1 MPRQM
6 AESQSLIGRTVS
18 HYRIVEKIGGGGMG
32 VVYKAEDITLGRPV
46 ALKFLPEELT
56 KDPQALERFRREA
69 RAASALNHPNICT
82 IYETGEDDGRNF
94 MAMEF
99 LEGVTLK
106 ERIRRKLPDLGELLE
121 IGMEIAEGLDAAH
134 AKGIIHR
141 DIKPANIFISERG
154 HAKILDFGLAKLTSR
169 DLDATATQDPG
180 SSDANDLT
188 SPGSAIGTVA
198 YMSPEQALGESVD
211 ARTDLFSFGLVL
223 YEMATG
229 RQAFSGNTAAVI
241 FHAILERQPAPARIV
256 NPAIPVKLDEII
268 GKAIE
273 KDPEIRYQHA
283 SDIRTDLRRL
293 RRESES
299 GAAASPP
306 IAATIAAASAS
317 ATPSSGTATQTNRSA
332 TEAETASQLA
342 SAPAD
347 AEGSAASRRWL
358 AVFVLLAVLAAA
370 GTFAWWKTKSR
381 PKTPAL
387 TDRDSVLVAAFA
399 NTTGDPVFD
408 DALKQ
413 ALSVSLRQSPFLNV
427 VSDRNVA
434 ATLGMMTRPTDTPL
448 TLDIAGEVCERAGAK
463 VFIAGSIAAL
473 GSQYV
478 LGLKAVN
485 CQNGD
490 VLAQEQAAAAGKEKV
505 LDALGIAASQI
516 RGQLGESLTS
526 VKKFDQPLEQA
537 TTPSLEALKAFS
549 LGYETQSQSGSEAAI
564 PFYQRAIELDPNFAS
579 AYNALGT
586 MYNNV
591 AERARGTE
599 SLSKAFELRN
609 RASAPERLRITATY
623 YQFVTGELNKAI
635 EAYQEWKESY
645 PRDFVPYVNSSNVYG
660 SLGQLDKQ
668 LENVQ
673 RAMPLCPN
681 NIVCIENLANIYL
694 TLNRFDDALKV
705 LKDSPVSHADNEFV
719 RERLYDLAFATG
731 DVRGMGEQLAWYESK
746 PEVQHVMLTVEGTTA
761 SYYGQA
767 RKARDL
773 ERRAAEV
780 ALRDG
785 NKEAAATWAVVD
797 AMHEDVFGNSA
808 EARRQV
814 IAALQID
821 PEVRFVIAYGAIVLA
836 GNGGAERAESLAT
849 DLDRRFPLDTLV
861 QGYWL
866 PTIQA
871 RLALAQQQ
879 PQRAIELLQRAL
891 PFDFSGGA
899 SGCMSSIY
907 LRGEA
912 YLAAE
917 QASSAAAE
925 FQKII
930 DHPGIHRNCLTGAT
944 AHLGVARAYAMA
956 GDTAKAREEYQK
968 FFTLWKDADPDVPI
982 LRDAKAEY
990 AKVK

>member
-1 MPRQM
+1 M
-6 AESQSLIGRTVS
+6 AESQSFIGRSIS

-46 ALKFLPEELT
+46 ALKFLPEELA

-82 IYETGEDDGRNF
+82 IYETGEHDGRNF

-99 LEGVTLK
+99 LEGMTLK

-134 AKGIIHR
+134 TKGIIHR

-154 HAKILDFGLAKLTSR
+154 HAKILDFGLAKLASR
-169 DLDATATQDPG
+169 DLDATATQDLG

-198 YMSPEQALGESVD
+198 YMSPEQALGEALD

-256 NPAIPVKLDEII
+256 NPAIPLKLDEII

-299 GAAASPP
+299 GSAASPP
-306 IAATIAAASAS
+306 IDAPDAAASV
-317 ATPSSGTATQTNRSA
+317 TPLSGTTMQTNRSA
-332 TEAETASQLA
+332 TEAETASQVG

-347 AEGSAASRRWL
+347 AKGSAASRRWL
-358 AVFVLLAVLAAA
+358 AAFVLLAVVAAA
-370 GTFAWWKTKSR
+370 GAFAWWKTRSR
-381 PKTPAL
+381 PKTLAL

-448 TLDIAGEVCERAGAK
+448 TLDIAGEVCQRAGAK
-463 VFIAGSIAAL
+463 AFIAGSIAAL

-490 VLAQEQAAAAGKEKV
+490 VLAQEQATAAGKEKV
-505 LDALGIAASQI
+505 LDALGSAASQI
-516 RGQLGESLTS
+516 RGQLGESLAS

-537 TTPSLEALKAFS
+537 TTSSLEALKSFS
-549 LGYETQSQSGSEAAI
+549 LGYKTQSQSGSEAAI
-564 PFYQRAIELDPNFAS
+564 PFYERAIELDPNFAS

-591 AERARGTE
+591 AERARGSE
-599 SLSKAFELRN
+599 YLSKAFELRN

-623 YQFVTGELNKAI
+623 YQFVTGELNEAI

-681 NIVCIENLANIYL
+681 NIVCIEDLANTYL

-731 DVRGMGEQLAWYESK
+731 DVRGMAEQLAWYESK
-746 PEVQHVMLTVEGTTA
+746 PEVQHVMLTIEGATA

-767 RKARDL
+767 RKARDFQ
-773 ERRAAEV
+773 RRAAEI

-785 NKEAAATWAVVD
+785 NKEAAATWTVVD
-797 AMHEDVFGNSA
+797 AMHEDVFGNSP
-808 EARRQV
+808 EARRQA

-821 PEVRFVIAYGAIVLA
+821 PEVRSVIASGAIVLA
-836 GNGGAERAESLAT
+836 GNGGADRAESLAA

-871 RLALAQQQ
+871 RIAYAQQQ

-891 PFDFSGGA
+891 PFDFSGGV

-912 YLAAE
+912 YLAAG

-930 DHPGIHRNCLTGAT
+930 DHPGFYRNCLTGPT

-968 FFTLWKDADPDVPI
+968 FFTLWKDADSDVPL
-982 LRDAKAEY
+982 LRDAKTEY
-990 AKVK
+990 AKLK